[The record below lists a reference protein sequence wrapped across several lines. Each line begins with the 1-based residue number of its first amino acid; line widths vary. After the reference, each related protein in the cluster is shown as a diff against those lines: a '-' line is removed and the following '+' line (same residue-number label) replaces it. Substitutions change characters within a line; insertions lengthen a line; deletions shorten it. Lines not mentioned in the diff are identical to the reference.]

1 MKKFI
6 QAIWSGI
13 KRIFGFIMH
22 TKLIKWVL
30 LGALMVAIFFW
41 GWFVSSDSIHAKSNM
56 TEFGMK
62 DIGELATQSG
72 YFTIVN
78 VLDDSVKLWDWNVPL
93 TSSRYIFSYDGVAKA
108 GVDFAEIDY
117 SVSES
122 KHEIE
127 ISLPQARLLNVE
139 IDENSLEIY
148 DEHKN
153 IFTPLSLEDVKQSRI
168 TMIDEIKERA
178 VANGLLEQANANAKM
193 LIRGFISGQ
202 YDLSLYT
209 IKFNEK
215 E

>member
-6 QAIWSGI
+6 QAIWSDI
-13 KRIFGFIMH
+13 KRIFDFIMH

>member
-1 MKKFI
+1 
-6 QAIWSGI
+6 
-13 KRIFGFIMH
+13 MH

>member
-13 KRIFGFIMH
+13 KRIFDFIMH
-22 TKLIKWVL
+22 TKLIKLVL
-30 LGALMVAIFFW
+30 LCALLVAIFFL

-78 VLDDSVKLWDWNVPL
+78 VLDDSIKLWDWNVPL

>member
-13 KRIFGFIMH
+13 KRIFDFIMH

>member
-1 MKKFI
+1 
-6 QAIWSGI
+6 
-13 KRIFGFIMH
+13 
-22 TKLIKWVL
+22 
-30 LGALMVAIFFW
+30 
-41 GWFVSSDSIHAKSNM
+41 M